1 MYVTELL
8 PAFAEVGGTG
18 ILDAAVFYMLDA
30 LDLIT
35 EPLFAA
41 AELSGAA
48 SWTPLYS
55 TCRSTWTS
63 RSGCSP

>member
-18 ILDAAVFYMLDA
+18 ILDAAVFCMLDA
-30 LDLIT
+30 LDLT